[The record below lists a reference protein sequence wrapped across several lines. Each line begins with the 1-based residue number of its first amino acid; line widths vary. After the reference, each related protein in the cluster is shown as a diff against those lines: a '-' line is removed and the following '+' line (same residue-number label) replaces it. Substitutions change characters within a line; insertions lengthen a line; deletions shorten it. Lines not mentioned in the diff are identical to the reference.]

1 MKTVEFALEINRVCN
16 LWQLIT
22 LLLICITYFTASPPS
37 IRPTLAL
44 PIRTSTENYDT
55 NFLENQ
61 RSTVAIQTSNPRFSG
76 LGSQQSSQATTA
88 SALTGGSTPYP
99 FYPDRQGLDPSKFPG
114 SNPNPDNEVKWYY
127 SNYNSENLDPYKDPD
142 PYVDPRI
149 PRDQTEAAK
158 VSPSSSS
165 QTYHCNF
172 SLVIVM
178 LSLPIYM
185 LNV

>member
-1 MKTVEFALEINRVCN
+1 MQFFFSHSHAFTAYLYVKYLVYVFIS
-16 LWQLIT
+16 IFT
-22 LLLICITYFTASPPS
+22 LLCNKFVLRSKMYAILQFLC
-37 IRPTLAL
+37 PT
-44 PIRTSTENYDT
+44 
-55 NFLENQ
+55 
-61 RSTVAIQTSNPRFSG
+61 G

-149 PRDQTEAAK
+149 PRDQDISEAAK

-185 LNV
+185 LNI

>member
-1 MKTVEFALEINRVCN
+1 MPLLGACN
-16 LWQLIT
+16 LWQPIT

-149 PRDQTEAAK
+149 PRDQEAAK

-185 LNV
+185 LNI